1 MTGGRFFCHIYCQKE
16 AWRRIPPDEPRGY
29 LFPYLGRIASEARH
43 LIEIVMKFFF
53 GKCGK
58 SVICGYYRYF
68 LLYHFCIYC
77 YISKGVIMSV
87 TAALAIGDLMKKY
100 RFTEEEQSFYEH
112 LKVPC
117 AVYQFVNKRVAPL
130 AISEGFCRIFPESW
144 RRIMEMSTAAGSAP
158 IISRC
163 RPRRP
168 IWITG

>member
-1 MTGGRFFCHIYCQKE
+1 MTEGRFFCHIYCQKE

-43 LIEIVMKFFF
+43 LIEIVMGFFSANAESLSSAVIIDIF
-53 GKCGK
+53 CYTI
-58 SVICGYYRYF
+58 SVYTAI
-68 LLYHFCIYC
+68 
-77 YISKGVIMSV
+77 ISKGVIMSV
-87 TAALAIGDLMKKY
+87 TAALVIGDLMKKY

-112 LKVPC
+112 LKVPR

-144 RRIMEMSTAAGSAP
+144 RRILEMSTAAGSAP